1 MRRPHPMVLPMGY
14 FLVQIVSAALAGRS
28 VGIRSAWRSRMR
40 MKSLC
45 LDFSPHGQT
54 NPSRSGKGLPGDVN
68 LETRVALGTGPSQ
81 VVTAGKVCGR
91 RAVDLDLPACGRPV
105 RLQLLSHMDTLSWI
119 GGISPVTGAL

>member
-1 MRRPHPMVLPMGY
+1 MRRPHPMVIPMGY
-14 FLVQIVSAALAGRS
+14 FLVQIVSAAHAGRS
-28 VGIRSAWRSRMR
+28 AGISVRPA
-40 MKSLC
+40 L
-45 LDFSPHGQT
+45 PHADEVPMLRLLATWANQ
-54 NPSRSGKGLPGDVN
+54 SESQRKGLPGDVN